1 MSTSDELI
9 KKFINGIT
17 EADISNKEYAQPC
30 KEHIEISASVDTT
43 NEEILEEDPM
53 VAIDCIFFK
62 KRLRDNGLL

>member
-9 KKFINGIT
+9 RKFINGIT
-17 EADISNKEYAQPC
+17 EADISNKEYAQPR
-30 KEHIEISASVDTT
+30 KEHIEISASENAV

-53 VAIDCIFFK
+53 IAISRIFFK